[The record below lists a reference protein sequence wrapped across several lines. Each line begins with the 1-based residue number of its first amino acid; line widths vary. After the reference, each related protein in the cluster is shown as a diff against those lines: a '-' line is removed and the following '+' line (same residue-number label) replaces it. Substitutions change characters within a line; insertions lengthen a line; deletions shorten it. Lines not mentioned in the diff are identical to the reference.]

1 MSDPAYRLLRIWLVK
16 GQSAHGLIEQ
26 MEGIIMSL
34 QNNGSMATAVAEL
47 PALKQAGLVLVA
59 SWLLAASSWVSV
71 PMVPV
76 PMTMQTL
83 AVCLVGA
90 MMGPRLGTLAV
101 LVWFGQAIIGLPLL
115 AGGSGGAAPFFGPTA
130 GYLVAFP
137 IAAGLTGVL
146 VSRGWDG
153 QRPVRL
159 FIAML
164 IANGL
169 CLALGGA
176 WLARL
181 IGPDAALA
189 TGVLPFIL
197 GGILK
202 SALGAAMLAAA
213 ARWQRPRA

>member
-16 GQSAHGLIEQ
+16 GQSARGLIEQ

-137 IAAGLTGVL
+137 IAAWLTGVL

-181 IGPDAALA
+181 IGSDAALA

>member
-1 MSDPAYRLLRIWLVK
+1 
-16 GQSAHGLIEQ
+16 
-26 MEGIIMSL
+26 
-34 QNNGSMATAVAEL
+34 
-47 PALKQAGLVLVA
+47 
-59 SWLLAASSWVSV
+59 
-71 PMVPV
+71 
-76 PMTMQTL
+76 
-83 AVCLVGA
+83 

-137 IAAGLTGVL
+137 IAAWLTGVL
-146 VSRGWDG
+146 VSHGWDG
-153 QRPVRL
+153 RRPIRL

-164 IANGL
+164 SANGL

-176 WLARL
+176 WLSRL
-181 IGPDAALA
+181 IGAEAAIA
-189 TGVLPFIL
+189 TGVLPFIG

-202 SALGAAMLAAA
+202 SALGAAMLAAT